1 MEFQLNV
8 LLRNYPLLITG
19 LWVTLLIAAIA
30 LAIGVVMGGL
40 ICAARLSKRPAL
52 NRFAASY
59 ILFFRVTPEMVL
71 IFWAYFCIPLLFGL
85 RVSGLWA
92 GSITLGL
99 VAAAYYAEI
108 FRAGIQALPKGQGEA
123 ARSLG
128 MRGIPLWRFVIL
140 PQALRLMVPPLVN
153 YFTELLKNTTLL
165 SAIGVGELAL
175 QAYLL
180 GGQTFR
186 YVEFLTAI
194 AFIYFLIIF
203 PLSLASRRL
212 ENQAAR
218 G

>member
-1 MEFQLNV
+1 MEFQVGV
-8 LLRNYPLLITG
+8 LLRNYPLLIAG
-19 LWVTLLIAAIA
+19 AWMTLLIVAIA
-30 LAIGVVMGGL
+30 LAIGIVLGGL
-40 ICAARLSKRPAL
+40 LCAARLSRNPAL
-52 NRFAASY
+52 QRFAAGY

-71 IFWAYFCIPLLFGL
+71 IFWAYFCIPMVTGL
-85 RVSGLWA
+85 RISGLWA

-108 FRAGIQALPKGQGEA
+108 FRAGIQALPKGQAEA

-128 MRGIPLWRFVIL
+128 MRGIPLWRFIIL

-153 YFTELLKNTTLL
+153 YFTELVKNTTLL

-180 GGQTFR
+180 GGQTYR

-203 PLSLASRRL
+203 PLSLLSRRL
-212 ENQAAR
+212 EHQGGR
-218 G
+218 

>member
-1 MEFQLNV
+1 MEFQLGI
-8 LLRNYPLLITG
+8 LLRNYQPLIGGTLLTLLITA
-19 LWVTLLIAAIA
+19 VA
-30 LAIGVVMGGL
+30 LVIGIVVGGL
-40 ICAARLSKRPAL
+40 LCAARLSGRPFLSRSAGG
-52 NRFAASY
+52 Y

-71 IFWAYFCIPLLFGL
+71 IFWAYFCIPLLFGV

-92 GSITLGL
+92 GTITLGL
-99 VAAAYYAEI
+99 VAGAYLGEI
-108 FRAGIQALPKGQGEA
+108 FRAGILALPRGQGEA

-128 MRGIPLWRFVIL
+128 MRGMPLWLLVLL
-140 PQALRLMVPPLVN
+140 PQALRLMVPPLLN

-212 ENQAAR
+212 EHR
-218 G
+218 TV

>member
-1 MEFQLNV
+1 MEFQLGIIV
-8 LLRNYPLLITG
+8 RNYPLLISG
-19 LWVTLLIAAIA
+19 LLVTLLVTAIA
-30 LAIGVVMGGL
+30 LVIGVALGGV
-40 ICAARLSKRPAL
+40 ICAARLSGRPAL
-52 NRFAASY
+52 VRAAKAY

-71 IFWAYFCIPLLFGL
+71 IFWAYFCVPLVFDV

-92 GSITLGL
+92 GSVTLGL

-108 FRAGIQALPKGQGEA
+108 FRAGIGALPKGQSEA

-128 MRGIPLWRFVIL
+128 MRGVPLWRLVIL
-140 PQALRLMVPPLVN
+140 PQALRMMIPPLVN

-194 AFIYFLIIF
+194 AVIYFLIIF
-203 PLSLASRRL
+203 PLSVTSRHL
-212 ENQAAR
+212 EHQPGR
-218 G
+218 R

>member
-1 MEFQLNV
+1 MEFQLGV
-8 LLRNYPLLITG
+8 IIRNYPLLVSG
-19 LWVTLLIAAIA
+19 LMVTLLVTAIA
-30 LAIGVVMGGL
+30 LAIGVTLGGV
-40 ICAARLSKRPAL
+40 ICAARLSGRPAL
-52 NRFAASY
+52 VRAAKAY

-71 IFWAYFCIPLLFGL
+71 IFWAYFCVPLLFEV

-92 GSITLGL
+92 GSATLGL

-108 FRAGIQALPKGQGEA
+108 FRAGILALPKGQSEA

-140 PQALRLMVPPLVN
+140 PQALRLMIPPLVN

-194 AFIYFLIIF
+194 AVIYFLIIF
-203 PLSLASRRL
+203 PLSVTSRHL
-212 ENQAAR
+212 EHQPGR
-218 G
+218 R

>member
-8 LLRNYPLLITG
+8 LLRNYPLLLSG
-19 LWVTLLIAAIA
+19 LLLTLAIA
-30 LAIGVVMGGL
+30 LIALVIGVALGGL
-40 ICAARLSKRPAL
+40 LCAARLSKRRPL
-52 NRFAASY
+52 NRLAGAY
-59 ILFFRVTPEMVL
+59 ILFFRVTPEMIL
-71 IFWAYFCIPLLFGL
+71 IFWAYFCIPLLLGW
-85 RVSGLWA
+85 RISGLWA
-92 GSITLGL
+92 GSVTLGL

-108 FRAGIQALPKGQGEA
+108 FRAGIQALPKGQAEA

-128 MRGIPLWRFVIL
+128 MRGIPLWRFVLL

-165 SAIGVGELAL
+165 SAIGIGELAL

-194 AFIYFLIIF
+194 AFIYFFLIF

-212 ENQAAR
+212 EHGSGR

>member
-1 MEFQLNV
+1 MEFQFGV
-8 LLRNYPLLITG
+8 LVRNYPLLVSG
-19 LWVTLLIAAIA
+19 ALVTLLITAIA
-30 LAIGVVMGGL
+30 LTIGVALGGL
-40 ICAARLSKRPAL
+40 LCAARLSRSKPL
-52 NRFAASY
+52 NRFAGGY

-71 IFWAYFCIPLLFGL
+71 IFWAYFCIPLITGI
-85 RVSGLWA
+85 RASGLWA

-108 FRAGIQALPKGQGEA
+108 FRAGILALPRGQGEA

-128 MRGIPLWRFVIL
+128 LRGTPLWRLVIL
-140 PQALRLMVPPLVN
+140 PQALRLMVPALVN
-153 YFTELLKNTTLL
+153 YFTELVKNTTLL

-212 ENQAAR
+212 ELQVGR
-218 G
+218 R